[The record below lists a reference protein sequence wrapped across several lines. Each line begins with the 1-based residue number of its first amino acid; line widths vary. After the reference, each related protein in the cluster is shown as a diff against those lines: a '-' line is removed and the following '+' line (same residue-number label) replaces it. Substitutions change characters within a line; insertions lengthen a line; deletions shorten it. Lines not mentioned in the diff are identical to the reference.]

1 MDTWKTRIENL
12 SSISNNGNSPDDCFP
27 HCTTSTVQFE
37 FTVSCLV
44 FTVVASPK
52 QKPPERSH
60 LLGNPGYTPGVH
72 WYVGE
77 QGELDLKHVF
87 NELSQVADSDVN
99 MSRNTVTQDVS
110 MSFTYHGQEWKV
122 TFPFNFPR
130 SEATLRSDGEE
141 RRKIGGDTVES
152 AVRGM
157 ISLLVSSMNRP
168 LPRGQGQ
175 PAHKAGDQW
184 YSGVQGEADLKFV
197 FDELTR
203 IADEE
208 VKMTRKTDTQD
219 ITLSFERQGKAWKV
233 KFPAEFPRSKARLL
247 KEREEYG
254 KIGGDNMNIAVD
266 AIIRRI
272 LSAKDPAADMFAK
285 SPQNAAIQWYA
296 GDEGEAALKYVYNEL
311 KKIADGEMKMRRN
324 IDSQDVKLILYN
336 QEQKWQVTFPPNF
349 PRSHATLDRNGE
361 ECGKVGG
368 ESVETATS
376 AIINHIAGLRCAD
389 NEDKVDMF
397 GPPAGAQWYAG
408 DQGEASLKYVFQQ
421 LAQIADGDVRMSRNT
436 NTQDITLSFERH
448 GQQWQVKLPSNFPS
462 FNARLIF
469 NGDVCAEVGGN
480 TLETAVS
487 AIKNRISSVDQPAA
501 KTFYWKAV
509 SCATQ

>member
-1 MDTWKTRIENL
+1 MLLLDTWKTRIENL

-233 KFPAEFPRSKARLL
+233 KFPAEFPRSKARFAQ
-247 KEREEYG
+247 G
-254 KIGGDNMNIAVD
+254 KRGVW
-266 AIIRRI
+266 
-272 LSAKDPAADMFAK
+272 KD
-285 SPQNAAIQWYA
+285 W
-296 GDEGEAALKYVYNEL
+296 
-311 KKIADGEMKMRRN
+311 
-324 IDSQDVKLILYN
+324 
-336 QEQKWQVTFPPNF
+336 W
-349 PRSHATLDRNGE
+349 
-361 ECGKVGG
+361 
-368 ESVETATS
+368 
-376 AIINHIAGLRCAD
+376 
-389 NEDKVDMF
+389 
-397 GPPAGAQWYAG
+397 
-408 DQGEASLKYVFQQ
+408 
-421 LAQIADGDVRMSRNT
+421 
-436 NTQDITLSFERH
+436 
-448 GQQWQVKLPSNFPS
+448 
-462 FNARLIF
+462 
-469 NGDVCAEVGGN
+469 
-480 TLETAVS
+480 
-487 AIKNRISSVDQPAA
+487 
-501 KTFYWKAV
+501 
-509 SCATQ
+509 